1 MTEKVY
7 KVRTPLFP
15 TYGEVRALM
24 PIFAGMKKAD
34 VTSFIKAI
42 FAQTGTPKNPV
53 DWSEPDKWIP
63 ERLKGA
69 DAEHAKRIWVET
81 HHHVNPR
88 HVYGSYLFINSFD
101 LLSVDA
107 NGNYA
112 LSDLGRAFL
121 KDEAGAVRELDEAEG
136 VARLLTILSTKDKV
150 QRRDLLPEWSEYLLE
165 HSKFQK
171 PSTHKD
177 TLRRRLANL
186 VERGLVDRE
195 GNSYRLNAAGLQYA
209 ESIVPASADPKREVL
224 KAVKSFNDQQ
234 RVGLKATLAEL
245 HPYKFEH
252 LVRDLL
258 EAMGYEDVTVTK
270 EAGDKGV
277 DVIANIQFGITSVR
291 EVVQVKR
298 TPNSSLGR
306 PIVDQLRG
314 ALPYHQAIRG
324 TIITLGTVSKGA
336 REAAIFP
343 GAAPITLIDGEKL
356 LDMLVEHE
364 VAIKKRPVAMWEVD
378 QDFFVDND
386 EPGLVE
392 VE

>member
-15 TYGEVRALM
+15 TYGEVRALV
-24 PIFAGMKKAD
+24 PILAGIKKAD
-34 VTSFIKAI
+34 VTHLINAI
-42 FAQTGTPKNPV
+42 FAQTGTPKKPV

-63 ERLKGA
+63 ERLEA
-69 DAEHAKRIWVET
+69 SDAKLAQRIWYET
-81 HHHVNPR
+81 NHQVNPR
-88 HVYGSYLFINSFD
+88 HIYGSYLFINGFS
-101 LLSVDA
+101 LLTVDSEGIYELTEFGQGFLA
-107 NGNYA
+107 GN
-112 LSDLGRAFL
+112 DQV
-121 KDEAGAVRELDEAEG
+121 VRELDEAEG
-136 VARLLTILSTKDKV
+136 LAQLLAMLATKEKAK
-150 QRRDLLPEWSEYLLE
+150 RRDLLPEWSEYLLE
-165 HSKFQK
+165 HSKFQT

-177 TLRRRLANL
+177 TLRRRLGNL

-195 GNSYRLNAAGLQYA
+195 GNSYTINAAGLQYL
-209 ESIVPASADPKREVL
+209 ESIEPAVADPKREAL
-224 KAVKSFNDQQ
+224 KAVKAFNDQQ
-234 RVGLKATLAEL
+234 RQALKAMMAEM

-270 EAGDKGV
+270 EAGDRGV

-298 TPNSSLGR
+298 TPNSSIGR
-306 PIVDQLRG
+306 PILDQLRG

-336 REAAIFP
+336 KEAAVFP

-356 LDMLVEHE
+356 LDLVVEHE
-364 VAIKKRPVAMWEVD
+364 VAIKKRPVMMWELD
-378 QDFFVDND
+378 ADFFAQGDDAELVDVD
-386 EPGLVE
+386 
-392 VE
+392 

>member
-15 TYGEVRALM
+15 TYGAVRALM
-24 PIFAGMKKAD
+24 PIFRGLKKAD
-34 VTSFIKAI
+34 VTRFINAI
-42 FAQTGTPKNPV
+42 HAQTGTPQNPV

-69 DAEHAKRIWVET
+69 DAALAQRIWSGT
-81 HHHVNPR
+81 GHHVNPR
-88 HVYGSYLFINSFD
+88 HVYGEYLFINSFE
-101 LLSVDA
+101 LLSVDS
-107 NGNYA
+107 NGEYE
-112 LSDLGRAFL
+112 LTDLGRAFL
-121 KDEAGAVRELDEAEG
+121 ADEAGAVRELDEAEG
-136 VARLLTILSTKDKV
+136 LTRLLSILATKDKV
-150 QRRDLLPEWSEYLLE
+150 RRRDLLPEWSEYLLE
-165 HSKFQK
+165 HSKFQT
-171 PSTHKD
+171 PSTHAD

-195 GNSYRLNAAGLQYA
+195 GNSYTINEAGLQYA
-209 ESIVPASADPKREVL
+209 EAIEPASADPRSEVL
-224 KAVKSFNDQQ
+224 RAVKAFNNQQ
-234 RVGLKATLAEL
+234 RVALKAMLADM

-298 TPNSSLGR
+298 TPNASLIR

-336 REAAIFP
+336 QEAAVFP

-356 LDMLVEHE
+356 LDLLIDHE
-364 VAIKKRPVAMWEVD
+364 VAIKRRPVTMWEVD
-378 QDFFVDND
+378 VDFFGGT
-386 EPGLVE
+386 EEETPAQVE
-392 VE
+392 